1 MKSLSPML
9 IMFMFMAVT
18 ASALEGDPPWIQ
30 VIRQAD
36 TDADGSVS
44 MNEVKEYAHNDE
56 YVGFQAFMADHFITL
71 DTDEDGMVSV
81 EELRS
86 GLLRLGISDDE
97 VSEGF
102 ARGFAFMSRN

>member
-1 MKSLSPML
+1 MKRLCPML
-9 IMFMFMAVT
+9 FMFMALA
-18 ASALEGDPPWIQ
+18 ASALEGEPPWMQ
-30 VIRQAD
+30 VVRQAD

-71 DTDEDGMVSV
+71 DTNEDGMVSV
-81 EELRS
+81 EEMRE
-86 GLLRLGISDDE
+86 GLMRLGISDDE

-102 ARGFAFMSRN
+102 TKGFAFMSKN

>member
-9 IMFMFMAVT
+9 FLFIALT
-18 ASALEGDPPWIQ
+18 ANALEGDPPWLQ
-30 VIRQAD
+30 VINQAD

-71 DTDEDGMVSV
+71 DTNEDGMVSL
-81 EELRS
+81 EELRA
-86 GLLRLGISDDE
+86 GLMRLGISDDE

-102 ARGFAFMSRN
+102 AKGFAFMSRN